1 MSLDFLK
8 SFVRDRLRAQ
18 GLQLVPMAEP
28 PELLSDPLEAL
39 QQHRKGKDVGFLCP
53 IRDCLMYNGLRFEP
67 SGYHP
72 FIETLQEHQEGY
84 VQSYE
89 GSALQRYYTGWQ
101 PSNAREALI
110 GCPDGPEALTD
121 VPSYAFFLPWLFVNP
136 EQRAEMVW
144 KGIQAFYEGNGLE
157 IDTDHGYLMH
167 GPVSEAFGMLEY
179 QRLLEVYHALRSE
192 GYDRTHGDIVVSLY
206 RRGDELRFGV
216 EHGNHR
222 IAAMAAL
229 GHDTIPAS
237 FISMRVVDVK
247 DAAHWPQVR
256 NGFWPE
262 ASARRYFHHLF
273 DFDAQVWAEDR
284 GLVAASQTLRPS
296 SISAS

>member
-1 MSLDFLK
+1 MILDSLK
-8 SFVRDRLRAQ
+8 SLVRDRLRAR
-18 GLQLVPMAEP
+18 GLQLVPIAEP
-28 PELLSDPLEAL
+28 PELLSKPLEAL
-39 QQHRKGKDVGFLCP
+39 QQHRKGRDVGFACP
-53 IRDCLMYNGLRFEP
+53 IRDCTMYNGLRFDP

-72 FIETLQEHQEGY
+72 FIETLREYQEGS

-89 GSALQRYYTGWQ
+89 GSALQQYYDGWQ
-101 PSNAREALI
+101 PNNAREALI

-121 VPSYAFFLPWLFVNP
+121 VPSYAFYLPWLFVNP
-136 EQRAEMVW
+136 EQRAEMIW
-144 KGIQAFYEGNGLE
+144 AGIRAFYEGNGLE
-157 IDTDHGYLMH
+157 TDIDHGYLMH
-167 GPVSEAFGMLEY
+167 GPVSETFGRLEY
-179 QRLLEVYHALRSE
+179 RRLLEVYHRLRSE

-237 FISMRVVDVK
+237 FISMRVVKVK

-262 ASARRYFHHLF
+262 ASARRYFHHIF
-273 DFDAQVWAEDR
+273 NFDAQAWAAER
-284 GLVAASQTLRPS
+284 GLIAAS
-296 SISAS
+296 SALQASLVPAP